1 MERTLDL
8 GPCLARLATYTAV
21 GLVALLGPVLAK
33 ANVGLQGNNY
43 FGVIVVGAS
52 ESQIEKLT
60 NQNTTPLTISSVV
73 VNGGDFTQTNNCG
86 SLLPAGASCNIFVTF
101 KASATGSRTGSLVV
115 TDSDPT
121 SPQSMPLTGVGTA
134 VAFTPGWSGANDA
147 IGRLAFGSQ
156 NVFTTSSAMTVQLT
170 NVVSAP
176 LHFVTIIASGDFAQ
190 TNTCGSTLPGNA
202 SCTIT
207 VTFTPSAAGARSGF
221 VEVGDTDPTNQ
232 QAVVLSGTGQTSVT
246 TVSVSPRVAS
256 LTFMQTQQFQA
267 AINGTVSTNVTWSVD
282 GTIGGNSSVGTIS
295 SSGLYSP
302 PSNAGSHLV
311 TATSNSNNTQSAT
324 SHVVITNFGGAFT
337 YQYDNARTGQN
348 LQETVLTT
356 GNVNPAQFGKLFSYP
371 ADGQIY
377 AEPLYVPNVS
387 IPGNGSHNVIFVATE
402 NDSVYAFDADGLSS
416 VPLWH
421 TNFAYPP
428 TGYTPIPCGD
438 TGDCTITPQI
448 GITST
453 PVIDPTNNVLFVHT
467 QAKDVTN
474 GVTTYEQR
482 IRAVDIRTG
491 AEMRISTVIFAALPG
506 TGDGS
511 KNGYIQFNPLLQ
523 GQRPALLLLNG
534 VIYVAWASRGQDDR
548 PYHGWVIGYDE
559 TLRGITAWMTNPNG
573 SDAGIWQSGAG
584 LAADQDGNVYLMS
597 GNGTFDVN
605 TGGVD
610 YGDSFV
616 KLGTAGGL
624 AVLDYFTPYN
634 QNVMTDQDLD
644 LGSGGP
650 MLLPDQ
656 PTFPTHLMV
665 GCGKLGN
672 IYLLNLDNMGQYNP
686 NSDQIVQELVGAV
699 GGCFSSPS
707 YWQDTVYFLGSFD
720 ALKAFRLYNG
730 QLSFLGQG
738 SGLSGR
744 GATLAIS
751 ANGSTNGIVWAL
763 DTSAWLTNGPA
774 VLRAYDASRVYRELY
789 DSTMAGTRDTPGLA
803 VRFTVPMVANGK
815 VYVGTGNELDV
826 YGLLP

>member
-1 MERTLDL
+1 MKLIL
-8 GPCLARLATYTAV
+8 GSEQQLASLARYILAC
-21 GLVALLGPVLAK
+21 LMALLGPVLAK
-33 ANVGLQGNNY
+33 ATVGLQGNNY
-43 FGVIVVGAS
+43 FGIIVVGAS
-52 ESQIEKLT
+52 ESQLITLT
-60 NQNTTPLTISSVV
+60 NQSSTTLTISSIVA
-73 VNGGDFTQTNNCG
+73 NGVDFTQTNNCG
-86 SLLPAGASCNIFVTF
+86 SSVATGGSCNIIVTF
-101 KASATGSRTGSLVV
+101 RPGATGNRTGSLVV
-115 TDSDPT
+115 TDSDST
-121 SPQSMPLTGVGTA
+121 SPQSLTLSGVGTA
-134 VAFTPGWSGANDA
+134 VAFTPGLNGGNSS
-147 IGRLAFGSQ
+147 IGSLAFGAQ

-176 LHFVTIIASGDFAQ
+176 LNFVNIIASGDFTQ
-190 TNTCGSTLPGNA
+190 TNNCGNTLMGNA
-202 SCTIT
+202 RCTIT
-207 VTFTPSAAGARSGF
+207 VTFTPSAAGGRTGYI
-221 VEVGDTDPTNQ
+221 EVGDTDPTKQ
-232 QAVVLSGTGQTSVT
+232 QAVVLSGTGQIPAT

-256 LTFMQTQQFQA
+256 VTFTETQQFQA

-282 GTIGGNSSVGTIS
+282 GIIGGNSSIGTIS
-295 SSGLYSP
+295 TSGLYSP
-302 PSNAGSHLV
+302 PSNASSHLV

-324 SHVVITNFGGAFT
+324 SRVVITNFGGAFT

-356 GNVNPAQFGKLFSYP
+356 GNVNPTQFGKLFSYP
-371 ADGQIY
+371 VDGQIY

-387 IPGNGSHNVIFVATE
+387 IPGNGSHNVIYVATQ
-402 NDSVYAFDADGLSS
+402 NDSLYAFDADGLSS

-421 TNFAYPP
+421 TSFVYPP
-428 TGYTPIPCGD
+428 SGYTPIPCGD

-453 PVIDPTNNVLFVHT
+453 PVVDPSNNLLFVLT

-474 GVTTYEQR
+474 GVLTYEQR
-482 IRAVDIRTG
+482 IHAVDIRTG
-491 AEMRISTVIFAALPG
+491 AETRISTVIFAVLPG

-511 KNGYIQFNPLLQ
+511 KNGHIQFNPLLQ

-534 VIYVAWASRGQDDR
+534 VIYVAWASRGNDDA

-559 TLRGITAWMTNPNG
+559 TLHGVTAWMTNPNG

-597 GNGTFDVN
+597 ANGTFDVN
-605 TGGVD
+605 TGGID

-616 KLGTAGGL
+616 KLSTAGGL

-634 QNVMTDQDLD
+634 QGTYNQDLD

-656 PTFPTHLMV
+656 PTFPSHLMV
-665 GCGKLGN
+665 GCGKLGT
-672 IYLLNLDNMGQYNP
+672 IYLLNRDNMGQYNS
-686 NSDQIVQELVGAV
+686 NTDQIVQELVGAV
-699 GGCFSSPS
+699 GGTFSSPS

-720 ALKAFRLYNG
+720 APKAFRLYNG
-730 QLSFLGQG
+730 QLSLLGQG
-738 SGLSGR
+738 TGLSGR

-751 ANGSTNGIVWAL
+751 ANGPTNGIVWAL

-815 VYVGTGNELDV
+815 VYVGTANELDV